1 MEPWIL
7 FTLLAAAFQTV
18 RFMLQKVMSAGGLS
32 ATASSFARF
41 AYAMPFALVAAALWA
56 AAGSGPPGALAPVF
70 WIYAPL
76 GALAQILATI
86 CVVALFAHRSFAV
99 GITLKKT
106 EVLQTALVGWLIL
119 GETVSAA
126 GLAAMVL
133 GLVGVL
139 LLSDTPGLTGRW
151 WQRIGLRVVL
161 LGLASGLFFGLSGV
175 GYRGAALAVGADDPV
190 SRALFALAPV
200 TVMQTI
206 ALGLW
211 LRVTAPGTLTAVAR
225 WWPKGIWLGLTSV
238 GGSFGWFAAF
248 SLQNAAYVFAVG
260 QVELIFSLAASV
272 LFFRERAT
280 RRELAGIAILCVS
293 IIALVA
299 AV

>member
-18 RFMLQKVMSAGGLS
+18 RFMLQKVMSLGGLS

-41 AYAMPFALVAAALWA
+41 AYAMPFAWA
-56 AAGSGPPGALAPVF
+56 AATLWAGVAGLPAGLDPVF
-70 WIYAPL
+70 WLYAPL

-86 CVVALFAHRSFAV
+86 CVVAMFAHRSFAV

-126 GLAAMVL
+126 GLGAMVI
-133 GLVGVL
+133 GLIGVL
-139 LLSDTPGLTGRW
+139 LLSDTPGLAGRW
-151 WQRIGLRVVL
+151 WQRIGLRVAL

-175 GYRGAALAVGADDPV
+175 GYRGAALAVGAEDPV
-190 SRALFALAPV
+190 SRAIFALAPV
-200 TVMQTI
+200 TLMQTL

-211 LRVTAPGTLTAVAR
+211 LRVRAPGTLTAVAR

-260 QVELIFSLAASV
+260 QVELIFSLAVSV
-272 LFFRERAT
+272 LVFRERAT
-280 RRELAGIAILCVS
+280 LRELAGIAVLCASIL
-293 IIALVA
+293 ALVLA
-299 AV
+299 I